1 MNFENRPTHS
11 LRPYAGNARTHS
23 PKQIKQIARSI
34 ERFGFNNP
42 VLVDDDDQIIAGHGR
57 VEAAK
62 LLNMKTVPTVRL
74 SHLSEAEKKAYI
86 LADNR
91 LAEKAGWDNEVLAI
105 ELQGL
110 VDLGFDVL
118 LTGFEPAEV
127 DIIIEGIGDESE
139 QPENVVPEENSGPP
153 VSRLGDVWMLGKH
166 ILVCGDSTNAATY
179 KLLMDDD
186 KAEFVFTDPPYN
198 VKIDGNVSGL
208 GRVKHGEFPM
218 ASGEMSES
226 QFTAFLSSVY
236 APLCKYSTDGSIHQI
251 CMDWRHMREMLGAGD
266 ANYSELK
273 NVCIWNKSNA
283 GMGVH
288 IRATPR
294 LAGLPIIAMTAHAT
308 AEERDHCLAAGMRG
322 HIAKPIDPEL
332 LYRTVMQFHRSG
344 QAVVVAKPVER
355 FLHLPALSEI
365 AGLDVADGLNRV
377 AGNMKLY
384 RSLLRQFADQ
394 QADTVSAVRA
404 SLAREDFTSA
414 ERLMHTLKGVSGN
427 LGAKVLSGLAAELE
441 GSLRDRNVHSLEA
454 GLSAL
459 AMELTRSMDAIRNS
473 LAASAADVPLRT
485 VVSDSAETVR
495 LLKHLKQMLADDDGA
510 ALDYLL
516 EARDRIG
523 DTISEADLDSL
534 QKPVGDFDF
543 TAALVRLAGI
553 ARHYNFSLE

>member
-57 VEAAK
+57 IEAAK

-139 QPENVVPEENSGPP
+139 QPENVVPEAKSGPP
-153 VSRLGDVWMLGKH
+153 VSRLGDVWTLGKH
-166 ILVCGDSTNAATY
+166 ILVCGDSTDAATY

-208 GRVKHGEFPM
+208 GRVKHREFPM

-251 CMDWRHMREMLGAGD
+251 CMDWRHMREMLAAGD

-283 GMGVH
+283 GMGTFYRSKHEFVFVWKNGSAPH
-288 IRATPR
+288 LNTFELGQYGRHRTNVWDYDGVNTMRAGRMEELAMHPTVKPVAMVADAIKDCSKRGSLVLDPFCGSGTILIAAEKTGRRARAIELDPKYVDVAIRRWEQYTGKIAVLAPLGETFDEVAEAR
-294 LAGLPIIAMTAHAT
+294 LGN
-308 AEERDHCLAAGMRG
+308 LAA
-322 HIAKPIDPEL
+322 
-332 LYRTVMQFHRSG
+332 
-344 QAVVVAKPVER
+344 
-355 FLHLPALSEI
+355 
-365 AGLDVADGLNRV
+365 
-377 AGNMKLY
+377 
-384 RSLLRQFADQ
+384 
-394 QADTVSAVRA
+394 
-404 SLAREDFTSA
+404 
-414 ERLMHTLKGVSGN
+414 
-427 LGAKVLSGLAAELE
+427 
-441 GSLRDRNVHSLEA
+441 
-454 GLSAL
+454 
-459 AMELTRSMDAIRNS
+459 
-473 LAASAADVPLRT
+473 
-485 VVSDSAETVR
+485 
-495 LLKHLKQMLADDDGA
+495 
-510 ALDYLL
+510 
-516 EARDRIG
+516 
-523 DTISEADLDSL
+523 
-534 QKPVGDFDF
+534 
-543 TAALVRLAGI
+543 
-553 ARHYNFSLE
+553 